1 MYNGNI
7 IFTFNQMI
15 NDLNYEKRKTILFL
29 MKKIYFFLLY
39 ILFLIFLYSLLFILY
54 HLRYNEQLSDFP
66 IFFFKIGYIAKLDS
80 FLIRIILHIY
90 IFI

>member
-1 MYNGNI
+1 MYVYIKDTHVQWKYYIYIQSN
-7 IFTFNQMI
+7 

-66 IFFFKIGYIAKLDS
+66 IFFFK
-80 FLIRIILHIY
+80 
-90 IFI
+90 

>member
-1 MYNGNI
+1 MYVYIKDTHVQWKYYIYIQSN
-7 IFTFNQMI
+7 

-54 HLRYNEQLSDFP
+54 HLRYNKQLSDFP
-66 IFFFKIGYIAKLDS
+66 IFFFK
-80 FLIRIILHIY
+80 
-90 IFI
+90 